1 MSGSQGKGSGLKIL
15 FLMTSPSQGFFP
27 LVQTEGPEHIS
38 SGIPEVFRHS
48 LKPDRIFVMLE
59 RLNSLADDS
68 GS

>member
-1 MSGSQGKGSGLKIL
+1 MDLKAKLGAKNTFPDDI
-15 FLMTSPSQGFFP
+15 SEPRPFP
-27 LVQTEGPEHIS
+27 LVQTESPEHIS

-59 RLNSLADDS
+59 RLNLLADDG